1 MDIRGWEAKIIAWR
15 GEEVKIKDIIT
26 RSGRSIIER
35 ILKTA
40 KDLPHKKVSD
50 HKCPTGRKR
59 VTSTMLWNLSNYSKW
74 SNIYISI
81 IHQLFESYDNNEFE

>member
-1 MDIRGWEAKIIAWR
+1 MVGTQWTSEVEKAKIIAWR

-50 HKCPTGRKR
+50 HKRPTGRKR
-59 VTSTMLWNLSNYSKW
+59 VTSTML
-74 SNIYISI
+74 
-81 IHQLFESYDNNEFE
+81 

>member
-1 MDIRGWEAKIIAWR
+1 M
-15 GEEVKIKDIIT
+15 KIKDIIT

-50 HKCPTGRKR
+50 HKRPTGRKR
-59 VTSTMLWNLSNYSKW
+59 VTSTML
-74 SNIYISI
+74 
-81 IHQLFESYDNNEFE
+81 

>member
-35 ILKTA
+35 ILKSA
-40 KDLPHKKVSD
+40 KDLPHKKVPD
-50 HKCPTGRKR
+50 HKRPTGRKR

-74 SNIYISI
+74 SNIYIST
-81 IHQLFESYDNNEFE
+81 IHQLFESYDNYEFE